1 MKLNGPKKTF
11 FDTVNT
17 QFKNKE
23 AVLNNKEEITEN
35 NDRVLITCLIVK

>member
-1 MKLNGPKKTF
+1 MKLDGFLWYSKYAVYN
-11 FDTVNT
+11 D
-17 QFKNKE
+17 KE